1 MTDVNLRKQKYLNAF
16 LNFLLKI
23 LAIICVFG
31 TIYSFVGIA
40 AVQGHSME
48 PTYTNGK
55 ILFYHRCSDPQR
67 GSIVIFRGSGKDF
80 DENMYVIK
88 RVVAIS
94 GDTIECKNNTVY
106 VDDKEVEEPY
116 IKGMTSN
123 FSKITVPKGCIFVMG
138 DNRENSLDSRE
149 VGCIPL
155 KEVLG
160 KVG

>member
-1 MTDVNLRKQKYLNAF
+1 MTDVNLQKLKYLNVF
-16 LNFLLKI
+16 LKFLLKI
-23 LAIICVFG
+23 LATICVFG
-31 TIYSFVGIA
+31 MLYSFAGFV

-67 GSIVIFRGSGKDF
+67 GSIVIIRGSGKDY

-106 VDDKEVEEPY
+106 VDDKEVDEPY
-116 IKGMTSN
+116 IKGMTEN
-123 FSKITVPKGCIFVMG
+123 FDKITVPKGCIFVMG

-160 KVG
+160 KVV

>member
-1 MTDVNLRKQKYLNAF
+1 M
-16 LNFLLKI
+16 
-23 LAIICVFG
+23 II
-31 TIYSFVGIA
+31 
-40 AVQGHSME
+40 
-48 PTYTNGK
+48 
-55 ILFYHRCSDPQR
+55 
-67 GSIVIFRGSGKDF
+67 RGSGKDY